1 MFDADIREL
10 FLKAGHEHNLDSAVL
25 AAIAQTESG
34 GITTTRINGRD
45 EPLIRFE
52 GHYFDK
58 RLSPADQAQARALK
72 LSSPKA
78 GAIRN
83 PATQAARWKLLQQA
97 TQINRDAAYEST
109 SWGIGQVMGA
119 NWHWL
124 GYASVSDMVDTVCSS
139 VQQQIELMSR
149 FLIYSNLRDALNNHD
164 WQKIAYNYNGPLYA
178 KNQYDRKLAQ
188 TYALYQPLFPPF
200 SPSALLR
207 A

>member
-1 MFDADIREL
+1 MFNADIRDM
-10 FLKAGHEHNLDSAVL
+10 FLKAGREHDLDPAAL

-34 GITTTRINGRD
+34 GIVTTRINGHD

-58 RLSPADQAQARALK
+58 RLSPADQAKARALK

-83 PATQAARWKLLQQA
+83 PATQVARWQLLQQA

-109 SWGIGQVMGA
+109 SWGVGQVMGA
-119 NWHWL
+119 HWHWL
-124 GYASVSDMVDTVCSS
+124 GYPSVIEMAETVRQS
-139 VQQQIELMSR
+139 VQQQIELMCR
-149 FLIYSNLRDALNNHD
+149 FLTYSHLRDALNNRD

-188 TYALYQPLFPPF
+188 AYALYQPLFPPF
-200 SPSALLR
+200 CPLTPLTA
-207 A
+207 

>member
-10 FLKAGHEHNLDSAVL
+10 FLKAGHEHNLDAAAL

-149 FLIYSNLRDALNNHD
+149 FLIYSNLRDALNNHE

-188 TYALYQPLFPPF
+188 AYALYQPLFPPF

>member
-1 MFDADIREL
+1 MFNADIREL
-10 FLKAGHEHNLDSAVL
+10 FLKTGHEHNLDPAAL

-149 FLIYSNLRDALNNHD
+149 FLIYSNLRDALNNHE

-178 KNQYDRKLAQ
+178 KNQYDRKIAQ
-188 TYALYQPLFPPF
+188 AYALYQPLFPPV

>member
-1 MFDADIREL
+1 MFNADIREL
-10 FLKAGHEHNLDSAVL
+10 FLKTGHEHNLDPAAL

-58 RLSPADQAQARALK
+58 RLSPADQTQARALK

-149 FLIYSNLRDALNNHD
+149 FLIYSNLRDALNNHE

-178 KNQYDRKLAQ
+178 KNQYDRKIAQ
-188 TYALYQPLFPPF
+188 AYALYQPLFPPV

>member
-10 FLKAGHEHNLDSAVL
+10 FLKAGHEHNLDAAAL

-149 FLIYSNLRDALNNHD
+149 FLIYSNLRDALNNHE

-188 TYALYQPLFPPF
+188 AYALYQPLFPP
-200 SPSALLR
+200 SRPLTPLTA
-207 A
+207 